1 MSEVTMPRLSDTME
15 EGTISHWLKKP
26 GDEIKKGDTLAEIET
41 DKATMD
47 LEAYEA
53 GTLQEIKVQEGETVP
68 IGQVVAIIGSGE
80 KAQQPAQ
87 TAAKTGADGARQKE
101 AATPVSNE
109 SAPAEKVSSESK
121 GATDESDGGSD
132 GSGSKTMN
140 NVPTRETSTESKSPA
155 TTESGKGGDGSDG
168 SNGRAI
174 KASPLARHMA
184 EEHDIDLSQVKGT
197 GPNGRI
203 VRDDIEDVLE
213 QQHGTPPASTSAPV
227 EAQSS
232 EPQET
237 APPIPSTPAVALPSS
252 EIEVSKL
259 SRVRMLIA
267 RRLTESKQTIPH
279 FYVSSEVDM
288 TDALVL
294 RQTLNADI
302 GEDGVKVTVNDLI
315 VKACALA
322 LEKFPE
328 VNSSIKEDQL
338 ITYKHINVGFAA
350 DVPTGLV
357 VPVIRDTNIK
367 GVRSIAREAKA
378 LIAKARANKL
388 APSDLEGGTFS
399 VSNLGMM
406 DASSF
411 IAVINPPQ
419 VAILA
424 VAATRKQFVPVD
436 GQPVIRDLMQITL
449 SADHRVIYGATVAR
463 FLQEVKRLLQ
473 NPFSLLG

>member
-26 GDEIKKGDTLAEIET
+26 GDEIKRGDTLAEIET

-68 IGQVVAIIGSGE
+68 IGQVVAIIGSG
-80 KAQQPAQ
+80 AAVQQPAPA
-87 TAAKTGADGARQKE
+87 TIKAGTDGNSHRE
-101 AATPVSNE
+101 VAATVSAE
-109 SAPAEKVSSESK
+109 SAP
-121 GATDESDGGSD
+121 
-132 GSGSKTMN
+132 SG
-140 NVPTRETSTESKSPA
+140 ETSTQSKNPVPA
-155 TTESGKGGDGSDG
+155 ENSKDSVDGK
-168 SNGRAI
+168 RKAI
-174 KASPLARHMA
+174 KSSPLARRMA
-184 EEHDIDLSQVKGT
+184 EEHNIDLSQVQGT
-197 GPNGRI
+197 GPNGRV

-213 QQHGTPPASTSAPV
+213 QRSSSPVPPQEVAALTTPPSTQP
-227 EAQSS
+227 
-232 EPQET
+232 PET
-237 APPIPSTPAVALPSS
+237 
-252 EIEVSKL
+252 EVTKL

-302 GEDGVKVTVNDLI
+302 GEDGVKVTVNDMI

-357 VPVIRDTNIK
+357 VPVIHDTNIK
-367 GVRSIAREAKA
+367 GVRSIARESKA

-388 APSDLEGGTFS
+388 APADLEGGTFS

-436 GQPVIRDLMQITL
+436 GQPVIRDMMQMTL
-449 SADHRVIYGATVAR
+449 SADHRVLYGAMVAR

-473 NPFSLLG
+473 HPFHLLG

>member
-68 IGQVVAIIGSGE
+68 IGQVVAIIGSG
-80 KAQQPAQ
+80 AAVQQPTPA
-87 TAAKTGADGARQKE
+87 TATASTDGNGHRETATVS
-101 AATPVSNE
+101 AA
-109 SAPAEKVSSESK
+109 SAPA
-121 GATDESDGGSD
+121 A
-132 GSGSKTMN
+132 
-140 NVPTRETSTESKSPA
+140 ETSPQSNSPVVDGKSR
-155 TTESGKGGDGSDG
+155 T
-168 SNGRAI
+168 I
-174 KASPLARHMA
+174 KSSPLARRMA
-184 EEHDIDLSQVKGT
+184 EEHAIDLSQVQGT

-213 QQHGTPPASTSAPV
+213 QRGTSPAPAPISTGEPAPAPKPAAPPQEVAALSTPPSTQPA
-227 EAQSS
+227 
-232 EPQET
+232 ET
-237 APPIPSTPAVALPSS
+237 
-252 EIEVSKL
+252 EVTKL

-302 GEDGVKVTVNDLI
+302 GDDGVKVTVNDMI

-367 GVRSIAREAKA
+367 GVRSIARESKA

-388 APSDLEGGTFS
+388 APTDLEGGTFS

-424 VAATRKQFVPVD
+424 VAATRKQFMPVD
-436 GQPVIRDLMQITL
+436 GQPVIRDMMQMTL
-449 SADHRVIYGATVAR
+449 SADHRVLYGATVAR

-473 NPFSLLG
+473 NPFNLLG

>member
-15 EGTISHWLKKP
+15 EGTIGHWLKKP

-47 LEAYEA
+47 LEAYES
-53 GTLQEIKVQEGETVP
+53 GTLQEILVQEGETVP
-68 IGQVVAIIGSGE
+68 IGQVVARIGSV
-80 KAQQPAQ
+80 AAVSQPTSTAV
-87 TAAKTGADGARQKE
+87 AAKTGSNGASTASAQ
-101 AATPVSNE
+101 AE
-109 SAPAEKVSSESK
+109 SAPAVKASSP
-121 GATDESDGGSD
+121 GGGSV
-132 GSGSKTMN
+132 T
-140 NVPTRETSTESKSPA
+140 A
-155 TTESGKGGDGSDG
+155 GDGERGAVKS
-168 SNGRAI
+168 
-174 KASPLARHMA
+174 SPLARRMA
-184 EEHDIDLSQVKGT
+184 EEHGIDLSQVQGT

-213 QQHGTPPASTSAPV
+213 QRGTAPQEAKPAPAPEPVSKPSAPSQAV
-227 EAQSS
+227 PALV
-232 EPQET
+232 
-237 APPIPSTPAVALPSS
+237 APPGTSLS
-252 EIEVSKL
+252 ETEVSKL

-288 TDALVL
+288 TDLLAL
-294 RQTLNADI
+294 RSTFNADI
-302 GEDGVKVTVNDLI
+302 GEDGVKVTVNDLV

-328 VNSSIKEDQL
+328 VNSSIKEDSL
-338 ITYKHINVGFAA
+338 ITYKHINVGFAVDA
-350 DVPTGLV
+350 PTGLV

-378 LIAKARANKL
+378 LIAKARSNKL
-388 APSDLEGGTFS
+388 APTDLEGGTFS

-406 DASSF
+406 DASTF

-419 VAILA
+419 AAILA

-436 GQPVIRDLMQITL
+436 GQPVVRDLMQMTM
-449 SADHRVIYGATVAR
+449 SADHRILYGATVAR

-473 NPFSLLG
+473 TPFSLLG